1 MRDVKN
7 CNIAFFDAEF
17 TARSERDRG
26 IPEMIQCAFLI
37 HKVAVSNDGSI
48 LCVDSMPLRTYTTF
62 VQPVYAKQL
71 SKYIQDLT
79 GITQESVDN
88 GQVFK
93 EVIDTVYDLIKR
105 YDVKMI
111 VTWGPDR
118 GMLKKNFYF
127 CDYDRKRVDEI
138 LRLFEDVSFKVS
150 QGYGYKYPISQSKM
164 CEILNVKENGFHHDA
179 YDDALNLSKIVKA
192 ICDK

>member
-1 MRDVKN
+1 MDMPDEYVPSAGPFRHEMPSGSLLSDLEGMVNSNAAMNFLRDKLWNRVDASLDRYSY
-7 CNIAFFDAEF
+7 NICGLSGSFV
-17 TARSERDRG
+17 
-26 IPEMIQCAFLI
+26 IQ
-37 HKVAVSNDGSI
+37 
-48 LCVDSMPLRTYTTF
+48 
-62 VQPVYAKQL
+62 
-71 SKYIQDLT
+71 
-79 GITQESVDN
+79 DN

-179 YDDALNLSKIVKA
+179 YDDALNHSKIV
-192 ICDK
+192 